1 MQFNSIQF
9 SAVQCSAVATN
20 KMATD
25 KQTVTLFISFS
36 HYILLLFSVL
46 LHCFIYV
53 TVVCNDTSIPILY
66 FIVNLDFDGG
76 TTFGSAFYLTARD
89 DECMDRLDKLYG
101 GETGIYSEE
110 LFFSLNGY
118 YGSTLYQTLAAKHD
132 YRVRPP
138 PPPEIAGGTA
148 ATTTKQILLIIGLT
162 TLSIIDSFI

>member
-1 MQFNSIQF
+1 
-9 SAVQCSAVATN
+9 
-20 KMATD
+20 MATD

-53 TVVCNDTSIPILY
+53 TVVCNDT
-66 FIVNLDFDGG
+66 IVNLDFDGG

-162 TLSIIDSFI
+162 TSLIIDSFI